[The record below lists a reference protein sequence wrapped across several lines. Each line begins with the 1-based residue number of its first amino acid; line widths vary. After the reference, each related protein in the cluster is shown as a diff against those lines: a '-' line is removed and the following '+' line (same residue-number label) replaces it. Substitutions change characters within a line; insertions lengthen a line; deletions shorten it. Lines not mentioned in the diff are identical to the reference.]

1 MLARGVLPDPDR
13 PTRNQLPAPLE
24 RQVTGTG
31 SPSPELVRLAAWAQ
45 ARLPRLADQIQ
56 AAVLASMDAYRDG
69 VLVSPEDLRRSPSP
83 TT

>member
-1 MLARGVLPDPDR
+1 M
-13 PTRNQLPAPLE
+13 
-24 RQVTGTG
+24 TGTG